1 MQHRV
6 VAPQPGFVERTL
18 SSASGLDIGCEMA
31 TEDAADSVHSLAARR
46 KSSDHSHVYA
56 YQHPAVGTASA
67 TARLGSTPSCMA
79 SAGTLD
85 RSDPAAQ
92 SDEYVAQHY
101 TDQQPPAH
109 AHGVQADQLQR
120 KRQRDEDSQLTLLS
134 SGFLH
139 ARLHDASLDAIQRP
153 EDGLMQRRSKALRVT
168 TVLSSQFAQTLH
180 VAETAASPK
189 KFGLSDPLARSGI
202 GDFSSDDPVQ
212 IGHFRSTHTLQSQPS
227 ATLLPSPAVC
237 PNAADFMMHRQM
249 QSAFGTFLS
258 QSDALPSTCGSAQTG
273 MQQQHAITIPGVE
286 TSSAVEAFVAQLAQ
300 IRGVSPHELWPI
312 WLEKRREI
320 ESNIAMLWQSLPND
334 SYDDV
339 KLIMQNVLN
348 TARWLTNNDTDQ
360 LRHLVPSWHLAE
372 HKLNNILRYIEI
384 VEDIKQTIANPGF
397 VPSGSL
403 SHDCNALAAFIKAKR
418 DVYGDTL
425 RQEALPWRVLGFPV
439 DELDPIFASFGSLAY
454 RLVWYQMQRVR
465 AEIGSLGDSTVKL
478 LMHGRLARS
487 TEAGIS
493 DSDDPMM
500 QSRRRELAAQSL
512 QVLDLLAQTVSL
524 VGPSALLPQ
533 QLEKQAMEISIVT
546 ASLLTACV
554 ITLCQSPIG
563 SRAVFG
569 QSHGVGFARSARV
582 NEPGSPT
589 SSASFSSAV
598 SSPSPSASL
607 NAALGIGGH
616 YGFSHMPL
624 RKEALSAGS
633 THAAARPSTPRGIHD
648 DEMQIADE
656 DTACAETDT
665 EVLARLL
672 VEGGLALC
680 DYASRPRVASLAAT
694 SGTQPGEQLMV
705 GVAFRFVAAIY
716 RLVEHELDDDAC
728 ERMRLLAR
736 KIAPEGDTLD
746 NP

>member
-1 MQHRV
+1 
-6 VAPQPGFVERTL
+6 
-18 SSASGLDIGCEMA
+18 
-31 TEDAADSVHSLAARR
+31 
-46 KSSDHSHVYA
+46 
-56 YQHPAVGTASA
+56 
-67 TARLGSTPSCMA
+67 
-79 SAGTLD
+79 
-85 RSDPAAQ
+85 
-92 SDEYVAQHY
+92 
-101 TDQQPPAH
+101 
-109 AHGVQADQLQR
+109 
-120 KRQRDEDSQLTLLS
+120 
-134 SGFLH
+134 
-139 ARLHDASLDAIQRP
+139 
-153 EDGLMQRRSKALRVT
+153 
-168 TVLSSQFAQTLH
+168 
-180 VAETAASPK
+180 
-189 KFGLSDPLARSGI
+189 
-202 GDFSSDDPVQ
+202 
-212 IGHFRSTHTLQSQPS
+212 
-227 ATLLPSPAVC
+227 
-237 PNAADFMMHRQM
+237 
-249 QSAFGTFLS
+249 
-258 QSDALPSTCGSAQTG
+258 
-273 MQQQHAITIPGVE
+273 
-286 TSSAVEAFVAQLAQ
+286 
-300 IRGVSPHELWPI
+300 
-312 WLEKRREI
+312 
-320 ESNIAMLWQSLPND
+320 MLWQSLPND

-569 QSHGVGFARSARV
+569 QSHGTSDSRISEPHAILMGRDAKHGRQPLLPTQTPMQTLSTSFLGHHQETKRRSLGSATATATRMPDARVAFVFEQLIQLLSHIRVIASFSPHGILPGARLIGLRHSLAAEDAAPPPTLPPPFSQSRSDAESYSGPLFPGQQRRSPNSSCAMQGVGFARSARV